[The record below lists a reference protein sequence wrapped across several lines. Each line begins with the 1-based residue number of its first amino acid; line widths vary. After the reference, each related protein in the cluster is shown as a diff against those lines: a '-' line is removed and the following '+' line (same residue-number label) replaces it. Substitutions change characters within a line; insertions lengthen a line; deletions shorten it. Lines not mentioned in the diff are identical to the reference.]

1 MDESDARQLRDLVTR
16 SREEL
21 RAAVGNYE
29 RLLARLD
36 ELEQELQSGTPGA
49 EELSAIERSF
59 WAFPRLAP
67 VRAAAPTDDGLE
79 ETRALLVEI
88 RNRIIVLEK
97 NEQGRN
103 QAGG

>member
-1 MDESDARQLRDLVTR
+1 VNESDARQLHDLVTR
-16 SREEL
+16 SRKEL
-21 RAAVGNYE
+21 QAAVGNYE
-29 RLLARLD
+29 QLLGRLD
-36 ELEQELQSGTPGA
+36 ELERELQSGAPGA
-49 EELSAIERSF
+49 EQLSAIERSF

-88 RNRIIVLEK
+88 RNRIVILEK
-97 NEQGRN
+97 NEQGIE